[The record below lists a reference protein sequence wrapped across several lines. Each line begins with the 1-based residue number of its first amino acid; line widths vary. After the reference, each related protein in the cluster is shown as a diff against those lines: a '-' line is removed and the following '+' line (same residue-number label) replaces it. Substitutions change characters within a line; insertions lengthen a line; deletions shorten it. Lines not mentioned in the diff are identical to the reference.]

1 MQMQPAVSE
10 LRAASDEAV
19 AAAQAGLGPLFA
31 SHLQT
36 QLLERPKDF
45 VNDQV
50 PLVSAAGRARLA
62 LLDAE
67 KAETDAATTPA
78 ALKRLLEREV
88 SRVLGAQEQ
97 FEARVG
103 EKLDELRTRVEKG
116 EEAVHELVTVKGA
129 ELRDELTQLATQ
141 QHEKSATELVE
152 KMGAFAGRFE
162 NAQLRADAK
171 IAELEAK
178 VAQLEL
184 RVLPGTGLVVDHTS
198 LFAKL
203 GYGAETTVDAFKS
216 DIVKKTELKYAS
228 KGLNVEDARALA
240 AILGSLGNKIEVQTL
255 DLSNNLIGNVG
266 MVAISDV
273 VQTGALNGLEV
284 LRLEEC
290 GLSHMGLHAFT
301 KAWLAYKTFRLTELK
316 LSGMRFD
323 VCEAF
328 ALLVPCKEAG
338 LLERLK
344 GPVFKEAEV
353 RQHAENVPHR
363 KRLSEAFNLSGGK
376 VAMVIEGDY
385 EPDKSLTSGG
395 VPPNTVYGSN
405 PYFDHAPTYLEYAPI
420 GEALK
425 HLTGKSTGLVY
436 IQQIETR
443 NFPASSRFDVQSV
456 EAGHEQPKVGYML
469 LTL

>member
-1 MQMQPAVSE
+1 M
-10 LRAASDEAV
+10 
-19 AAAQAGLGPLFA
+19 
-31 SHLQT
+31 
-36 QLLERPKDF
+36 
-45 VNDQV
+45 
-50 PLVSAAGRARLA
+50 
-62 LLDAE
+62 
-67 KAETDAATTPA
+67 
-78 ALKRLLEREV
+78 
-88 SRVLGAQEQ
+88 
-97 FEARVG
+97 
-103 EKLDELRTRVEKG
+103 
-116 EEAVHELVTVKGA
+116 
-129 ELRDELTQLATQ
+129 
-141 QHEKSATELVE
+141 
-152 KMGAFAGRFE
+152 
-162 NAQLRADAK
+162 
-171 IAELEAK
+171 
-178 VAQLEL
+178 
-184 RVLPGTGLVVDHTS
+184 
-198 LFAKL
+198 
-203 GYGAETTVDAFKS
+203 
-216 DIVKKTELKYAS
+216 
-228 KGLNVEDARALA
+228 EDARALA

-301 KAWLAYKTFRLTELK
+301 KAWLAYKTFRLTELR